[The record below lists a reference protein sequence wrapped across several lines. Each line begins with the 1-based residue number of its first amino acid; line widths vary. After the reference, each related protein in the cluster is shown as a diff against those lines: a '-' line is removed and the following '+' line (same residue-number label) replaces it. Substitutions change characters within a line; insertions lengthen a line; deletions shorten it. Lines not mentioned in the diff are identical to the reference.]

1 MTWAN
6 FGCCPW
12 GVQAVVHL
20 FNHPQHKF
28 GIVPP
33 AKKETTL
40 RGFVVNKKSMF
51 FFPHTENNF
60 LTWGS
65 LAELPKHSQLGVV
78 RHTRNNKLDVSVS
91 QQNLLMSS
99 HEACTGKGSEHNTG
113 MEWGSPISPSQLKEA
128 PGYGEKKIN
137 PSLYLVYNQIPASHL
152 MLRLPALQEEQG
164 RTKCALTGGWEE
176 GRVLFC
182 WQFSIRKPKW
192 EAAS

>member
-1 MTWAN
+1 M
-6 FGCCPW
+6 
-12 GVQAVVHL
+12 VHL

-78 RHTRNNKLDVSVS
+78 GHTRNNKLDVSVS

-113 MEWGSPISPSQLKEA
+113 ME
-128 PGYGEKKIN
+128 
-137 PSLYLVYNQIPASHL
+137 
-152 MLRLPALQEEQG
+152 
-164 RTKCALTGGWEE
+164 
-176 GRVLFC
+176 
-182 WQFSIRKPKW
+182 
-192 EAAS
+192 